1 MPSKAIQDTAFYRIL
16 PTIARRPAPNEPGTL
31 RQQILAIDLYLSAQ
45 ADERRTGTAAT
56 RLRTVCHA
64 LATNQPI
71 PLAITLTI
79 GGAT

>member
-1 MPSKAIQDTAFYRIL
+1 MAEAATNSSNYRIL
-16 PTIARRPAPNEPGTL
+16 PTIARRVSPGEPGTL
-31 RQQILAIDLYLSAQ
+31 RQELLAINMYLDLQ

-71 PLAITLTI
+71 PLAVTI
-79 GGAT
+79 GGET